1 MVGWDGADATRM
13 LVTEDGANELVRRF
27 VLSDG
32 AILKMETADVAE
44 NESRA
49 TADAAAKRR
58 KTRRNRGVLMV
69 DSIFVASPQGTMYA
83 ILR

>member
-13 LVTEDGANELVRRF
+13 LVTDDDTNERIRRF

-32 AILKMETADVAE
+32 AILKMERADVPD

-49 TADAAAKRR
+49 NADTANKRR
-58 KTRRNRGVLMV
+58 RARRNRGVFMV
-69 DSIFVASPQGTMYA
+69 ESIIVAP
-83 ILR
+83 ILQ